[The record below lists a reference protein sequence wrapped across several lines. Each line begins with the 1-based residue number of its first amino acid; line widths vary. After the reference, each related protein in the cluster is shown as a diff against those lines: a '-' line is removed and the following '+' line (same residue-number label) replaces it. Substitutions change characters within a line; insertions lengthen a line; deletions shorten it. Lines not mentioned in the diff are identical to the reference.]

1 MERIVTKRHVPTKG
15 VMLYSER
22 KETTMEDKLT
32 LLDESFIEKMADL
45 FKKAFAGEP
54 WNDDWSDRVQL
65 LEYVKEISG
74 GYNALNYGIVRDG
87 KLVAMT
93 LGMVRHWWEGTNYN
107 IEELCVDPD
116 FQGQGIGSRLLKLVE
131 EEIKQK
137 GFHGIFLQTDS
148 DKPAFKFYTKNGFNN
163 LEKHVSLY
171 KGV

>member
-1 MERIVTKRHVPTKG
+1 
-15 VMLYSER
+15 
-22 KETTMEDKLT
+22 MEDKLT
-32 LLDESFIEKMADL
+32 LLDESYTEKMADL

-54 WNDDWSDRVQL
+54 WNDDWSDRAQL

-116 FQGQGIGSRLLKLVE
+116 LQGQGLGTRLLKLVE

-137 GFHGIFLQTDS
+137 GFHGIFLHTDS
-148 DKPAFKFYTKNGFNN
+148 DKPAEISSIVAPSF
-163 LEKHVSLY
+163 
-171 KGV
+171 